1 MMNNRKYKR
10 NTKQIILKS
19 ILVIAF
25 LVVVCIGVEL
35 LCNYKVLSLPSDKKG
50 ELSLLGSESE
60 MVGFEKK
67 DQGYVLSEDYGK
79 ITWKI
84 DETYVDKFTYQFMT
98 TGYLEAKDRWLET
111 DGYLEAD
118 IQWGGINGFGKE
130 EIQSVEDNNPIL
142 LQSSTVNIKGDKVTW
157 ISIEVTKDNSIQNEE
172 IEIYAPAVKNKV
184 AINEYRICS
193 VAAVFLL
200 LAALIIFRKIVL
212 KKIEYGFAIV
222 AFFTGLIM
230 IINLPL
236 NKVGWD
242 EEIHLNWAYRM
253 SVLPGNESVPTEIA
267 GQIAGM
273 NTVYNWPMDQP
284 SSYEENKEW
293 NAALNNIYANGEP
306 SVNIEGW
313 TAGTATP
320 GLAFQALALKAARG
334 IDLPYS
340 YMIAFGRL
348 MGLLLYTLM
357 IFFAIKFIPVGKR
370 ILTFVSLT
378 PTSMFIAVC
387 YTYDILVYAGIVLGT
402 ALVLREWLQKGR
414 VVDTKNMVSAY
425 AIWFVSIFA
434 KAIYAPFV
442 LLGFFIPLKKYKNKK
457 QRYFLWILY
466 IAVFVALLAVFIIPV
481 IGNDDSYTDTR
492 HAAAD
497 SSSQISGVLT
507 HPITYTCVLLKNI
520 FLTLPDSVFGAGCYR
535 AMGHLPM
542 AGFAYLIPIV
552 AVLLIL
558 TDQSSREDVE
568 ELTVKHR
575 LIIFLILGL
584 IVVLIWSA
592 LYVSFNEPGVSTIQG
607 VQGRYYRPLLP
618 LLYIIL
624 GSRFVKVNIAY
635 EKYNAVLLG
644 VCIVI
649 MGATA
654 SNVFELFQQ

>member
-1 MMNNRKYKR
+1 MKKNWKDK
-10 NTKQIILKS
+10 TPIIKKS
-19 ILVIAF
+19 ILTVI
-25 LVVVCIGVEL
+25 LLIVICTVVEL
-35 LCNYKVLSLPSDKKG
+35 ICNYKVLLMPLEKKG
-50 ELSLLGSESE
+50 ERSLWGNESE

-118 IQWGGINGFGKE
+118 IQWGEINGFGKE
-130 EIQSVEDNNPIL
+130 EVQSEADNNPIL

-157 ISIEVTKDNSIQNEE
+157 ISIEVTKDSSIQNEE
-172 IEIYAPAVKNKV
+172 IEIYASAVKNIV
-184 AINEYRICS
+184 VINVCRICS

-242 EEIHLNWAYRM
+242 EEIHLNWAYKM
-253 SVLPGNESVPTEIA
+253 SVFPGSESIPTEIA

-293 NAALNNIYANGEP
+293 NAVLNDIYANGEP

-320 GLAFQALALKAARG
+320 GLAFQALAIKVARG
-334 IDLPYS
+334 IGLPYS
-340 YMIAFGRL
+340 YMIASGRL

-425 AIWFVSIFA
+425 IIWFISIFA

-481 IGNDDSYTDTR
+481 IGNADSYTDTR
-492 HAAAD
+492 HAAAE
-497 SSSQISGVLT
+497 SSSQISTVLT

-558 TDQSSREDVE
+558 TDQSSKEDIE
-568 ELTVKHR
+568 ELTIKHR
-575 LIIFLILGL
+575 LIIFLILGF

-624 GSRFVKVNIAY
+624 GSRYVKVNVSY

-649 MGATA
+649 MGAA
-654 SNVFELFQQ
+654 ALNVFVLFQQ